1 MNIFIS
7 KVEVEVPDILF
18 SLWIAFQNPCNDL
31 ASYGSYAEMSALSNG
46 VLKNKIACLFHRE
59 NWQQT
64 CVPGLMGHPVY
75 YPVETGGGRLLG
87 PRPPSYSEGYLMYC

>member
-1 MNIFIS
+1 
-7 KVEVEVPDILF
+7 LF

-64 CVPGLMGHPVY
+64 CVPGLMGHPVADSA
-75 YPVETGGGRLLG
+75 ERLLL
-87 PRPPSYSEGYLMYC
+87 PLSDLFSC

>member
-1 MNIFIS
+1 LSIFHS
-7 KVEVEVPDILF
+7 KAEVEVPEILF

-75 YPVETGGGRLLG
+75 QMV
-87 PRPPSYSEGYLMYC
+87 PSYGSDRGKWTRCSCLVSALVLT